1 LRNTHKYTS
10 NATRTIT
17 GSLSIRIPEETK
29 KKMAELDV
37 DWPAYVRR
45 AIEEKID
52 EIKRKRPQ
60 NPWTG

>member
-1 LRNTHKYTS
+1 
-10 NATRTIT
+10 
-17 GSLSIRIPEETK
+17 LSIRIPEETK